1 MRTRSGTPCGA
12 AVRSVIYL
20 IDKSLLQS
28 VVSPSEGWGYL
39 QSQSGNGGGFGRKG
53 LSNAPSVLRDLTS
66 SPVFSRTTPRHC
78 FFLLSYIYLL
88 WWEHTRFM

>member
-1 MRTRSGTPCGA
+1 MRTWSGMPWGA
-12 AVRSVIYL
+12 AVPSVIYL
-20 IDKSLLQS
+20 IDKSLFQS

-39 QSQSGNGGGFGRKG
+39 QSQSGNGNGFGGMG

-66 SPVFSRTTPRHC
+66 SPVC

-88 WWEHTRFM
+88 WWEHTRLM